1 MTKHTTT
8 LREKTMALLSRFF
21 QARFSTAL
29 LRSAAL
35 AIVLLVQTSPVRAE
49 VVTLVC
55 QSESGN
61 SMTIR
66 VDYDRKI
73 VDLLR
78 SDGSMQHSAPA
89 TITEGA
95 VEWNAAVPSTG
106 EPFDAADPRFM
117 GALNRLTGQGNVW
130 IARERSRS
138 NEGPW
143 ITVIGPC
150 RRATQ
155 KF

>member
-1 MTKHTTT
+1 
-8 LREKTMALLSRFF
+8 MALESRLF
-21 QARFSTAL
+21 QAGFSATL
-29 LRSAAL
+29 LWSAAI
-35 AIVLLVQTSPVRAE
+35 ATVLLVPASPVRAD

-55 QSESGN
+55 QNSDGGGD

-73 VDLLR
+73 VDLLW
-78 SDGSMQHSAPA
+78 SDGTARYSAPA

-95 VEWNAAVPSTG
+95 VTWRAALPNAG
-106 EPFDAADPRFM
+106 EPNSPAEPWFD
-117 GALNRLTGQGNVW
+117 GSLNRLSGQGYVRFPRVGGARGNLGVW
-130 IARERSRS
+130 ESVS
-138 NEGPW
+138 
-143 ITVIGPC
+143 GPC